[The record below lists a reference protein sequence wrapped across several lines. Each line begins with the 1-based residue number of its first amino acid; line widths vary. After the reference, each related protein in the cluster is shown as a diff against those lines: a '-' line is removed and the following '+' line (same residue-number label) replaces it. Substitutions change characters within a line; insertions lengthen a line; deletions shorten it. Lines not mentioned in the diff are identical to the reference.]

1 MDTISSIK
9 PPTTL
14 NVFYRVNLRSK
25 QHCDRALADLS
36 IDPVPVA
43 YHHSIRL
50 YRVCAMEPRRL
61 SERSDQSTLPT
72 LPTLPPL
79 AEVLHHDLLRLR
91 CSSSSP
97 SVTLPHTHP
106 PNVADNIHSPLLAH
120 NNSIFHQRQHT
131 FLTAPPH
138 SSPCSSIGA
147 VHHQISPVGDG
158 VPHGKLKRS
167 LSHQLLPN
175 SSYTFLISDPR
186 SMAQEN
192 RPVPK
197 KVVDHRTR
205 HTSPKSTSSRAPF
218 DTVSNRLGTMARHK
232 AIHDRYTSHRSYEE
246 SLNQVSKSNIV

>member
-1 MDTISSIK
+1 MDTINSIK
-9 PPTTL
+9 PPTSL
-14 NVFYRVNLRSK
+14 NVFYRVNLRSR

-43 YHHSIRL
+43 SHHSIRF

-61 SERSDQSTLPT
+61 SECSDQST

-97 SVTLPHTHP
+97 SVTLPCTQP
-106 PNVADNIHSPLLAH
+106 PNVADNIHSPLSAH
-120 NNSIFHQRQHT
+120 NNLMFHQRQHA
-131 FLTAPPH
+131 FLTTPPH

-147 VHHQISPVGDG
+147 VHHQISPVRDG
-158 VPHGKLKRS
+158 VPHAKLKRS

-175 SSYTFLISDPR
+175 SSYTFLISDPM
-186 SMAQEN
+186 SMAQAN
-192 RPVPK
+192 RPTSN
-197 KVVDHRTR
+197 KVVDHRPR

-218 DTVSNRLGTMARHK
+218 DTVSNGVGTKARHK

-246 SLNQVSKSNIV
+246 SLNQVS